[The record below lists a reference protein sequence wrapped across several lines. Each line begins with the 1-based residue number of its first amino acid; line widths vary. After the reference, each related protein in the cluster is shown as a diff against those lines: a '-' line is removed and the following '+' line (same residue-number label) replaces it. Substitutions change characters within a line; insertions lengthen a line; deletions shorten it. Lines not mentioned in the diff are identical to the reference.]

1 MGALDPNPNGN
12 LFGSWMS
19 GYLYGS
25 SWLQTRISYKSN
37 TGHVIGVSTSSPLS
51 TLQIKIKK
59 EWSYFH
65 IPRQKFSSFQLNFAS
80 QKSQTFFSNVFCKET
95 TGPQKALPS
104 NPPCR
109 ACGPPETC
117 PSYIK
122 WKTSIQS
129 PIFSHC
135 CDNYMRVSHM
145 IALRWRGMYNIVL
158 LFFPRH
164 YEDYH
169 VGS

>member
-1 MGALDPNPNGN
+1 M
-12 LFGSWMS
+12 
-19 GYLYGS
+19 
-25 SWLQTRISYKSN
+25 
-37 TGHVIGVSTSSPLS
+37 GHVIGVSTSNPLS

-59 EWSYFH
+59 DWSSRNFLLSSSTLQAKN
-65 IPRQKFSSFQLNFAS
+65 PRPFFA
-80 QKSQTFFSNVFCKET
+80 NVFCKET
-95 TGPQKALPS
+95 TGPQNALLS

-117 PSYIK
+117 PSYMK
-122 WKTSIQS
+122 WETFIQS

-145 IALRWRGMYNIVL
+145 ISLRWRGMYNIVL

-164 YEDYH
+164 YEDSH